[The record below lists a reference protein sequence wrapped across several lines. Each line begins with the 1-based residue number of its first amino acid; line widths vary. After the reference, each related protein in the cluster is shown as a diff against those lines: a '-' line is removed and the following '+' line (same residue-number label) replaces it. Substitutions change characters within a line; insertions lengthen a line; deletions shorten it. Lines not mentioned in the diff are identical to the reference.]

1 MQHLN
6 AHMCKHAYMH
16 SYRAGAL
23 PSPALS
29 GYPTT
34 NKKSQT
40 PNMFNSHMQHFFAI
54 PPKLISPQVF
64 RKKLVTVPTETSSM
78 NLWRPINMEATNHKD
93 INHMAPA
100 ARTEQ
105 AMTVLPFRA
114 NSAKIVGSSNQSTVG
129 SSNLKVH
136 CLFGG
141 ASLFTVVACVATTSS
156 SESSQK

>member
-6 AHMCKHAYMH
+6 AHMCKHVQLTHATLCCNSTQTYV
-16 SYRAGAL
+16 
-23 PSPALS
+23 
-29 GYPTT
+29 PTRF
-34 NKKSQT
+34 Q
-40 PNMFNSHMQHFFAI
+40 
-54 PPKLISPQVF
+54 
-64 RKKLVTVPTETSSM
+64 KKLVTVPTETSSM

-156 SESSQK
+156 SESSHRFLVAKGLVAKGLSSSTW